1 MLTSP
6 WTAWSVVLGIA
17 LGGFF
22 DGILLHQVLQWHH
35 LLSLVPGMDD
45 LRLQVMWD
53 GYFHLFMYVLA
64 LAGLWGLWRA
74 RRRAVPAPGA
84 TALAAA
90 VLLGFGAWNLLD
102 TGLAHWVLRLHRVRL
117 DTPDPLLWDLLWL
130 AAFGLVPLALAL
142 GLRLRLRRRPG
153 SPGSGTAALL
163 VLAAGTAGAG
173 AWALREPPGQAY
185 TAVVFAPGTTPAQ
198 VFDAL
203 DASDARLV
211 WTDRPMGVVLVA
223 VAKDR
228 RWNFYRHGAV
238 LVGGAGLP
246 AGCIGWSR
254 T

>member
-1 MLTSP
+1 MLKSP
-6 WTAWSVVLGIA
+6 WMKWSVVLGVA

-53 GYFHLFMYVLA
+53 GYFHVLMYAIA
-64 LAGLWGLWRA
+64 LAGLWGMWRA
-74 RRRAVPAPGA
+74 HRRGIAAPGA
-84 TALAAA
+84 TALAGA
-90 VLLGFGAWNLLD
+90 VLLGFGAWNLFD
-102 TGLAHWVLRLHRVRL
+102 IGLAHWLLQIHRVRL

-130 AAFGLVPLALAL
+130 AAFGLLPLAL
-142 GLRLRLRRRPG
+142 GWWLRGRPSLPG
-153 SPGSGTAALL
+153 SAAAALL
-163 VLAAGTAGAG
+163 VFGIGTALAG
-173 AWALREPPGQAY
+173 GWALREPPGQGF

-223 VAKDR
+223 VPKEK
-228 RWNFYRHGAV
+228 RWRFYRHGAV
-238 LVGGAGLP
+238 LVSGTGVP
-246 AGCIGWSR
+246 AGCIGWSKV
-254 T
+254 

>member
-1 MLTSP
+1 MT
-6 WTAWSVVLGIA
+6 WSVVLGIA

-53 GYFHLFMYVLA
+53 GYFHLLMYVLA
-64 LAGLWGLWRA
+64 VLGLWGMWRA
-74 RRRAVPAPGA
+74 RRRGVAAPGPM
-84 TALAAA
+84 ALAAG
-90 VLLGFGAWNLLD
+90 VLVGFGLWNLID
-102 TGLAHWVLRLHRVRL
+102 IGLAHWVLGIHRVRL

-130 AAFGLVPLALAL
+130 AAFGLVPMALGAWLRKRPPGPGSPTATIALLALAT
-142 GLRLRLRRRPG
+142 G
-153 SPGSGTAALL
+153 
-163 VLAAGTAGAG
+163 VAGG
-173 AWALREPPGQAY
+173 WALREPPGQNF

-203 DASDARLV
+203 DASGARLL

-223 VAKDR
+223 VPREK
-228 RWNFYRHGAV
+228 RWSLYRHGAV
-238 LVGGAGLP
+238 LVSGTGLP
-246 AGCIGWSR
+246 AGCIAWSR